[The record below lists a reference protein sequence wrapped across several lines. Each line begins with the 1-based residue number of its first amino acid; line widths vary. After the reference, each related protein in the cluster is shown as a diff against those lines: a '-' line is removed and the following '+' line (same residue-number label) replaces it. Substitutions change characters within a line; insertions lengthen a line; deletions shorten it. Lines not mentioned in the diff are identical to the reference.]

1 MRFGI
6 RKTFRILAPGNSL
19 QKRTAYSLALVR
31 LILVPV
37 FCLAVYYLFRMGH
50 ILDRI
55 VNVDA
60 PAATLSQQASIEML
74 KARRSARNYL
84 LLHDP
89 KYLDSNRQEVELTRE
104 DLYKIRV
111 IEADEEDDVEM
122 ASQALAL
129 YPQRLEAGLA
139 TLEESSKGS
148 GDRIQAVV
156 TAYEGDLDQLL
167 RRANRTR
174 RDQLVE
180 ELRKRIDSFDS
191 QIIRTAQQ
199 DNPKLRKVTSDLN
212 DSSEEVLK
220 IASEL
225 ESRNWDKVR
234 KEHAEAGDLIRQAE
248 RSVSIVSA
256 ITLLTSIWV
265 SFILPRQVVKPL
277 LELKKSIDHA
287 AAGNFEIEFD
297 VQGKGEIVELA
308 ASLRNMFA
316 AVQKAL
322 STEKQKT
329 SLSPGNALD

>member
-1 MRFGI
+1 MD
-6 RKTFRILAPGNSL
+6 
-19 QKRTAYSLALVR
+19 
-31 LILVPV
+31 
-37 FCLAVYYLFRMGH
+37 H

-60 PAATLSQQASIEML
+60 LAATLSQQASIEML

-104 DLYKIRV
+104 DLDKIRV

-129 YPQRLEAGLA
+129 YQQHLEAGLA
-139 TLEESSKGS
+139 TLEESSNGS

-225 ESRNWDKVR
+225 ESRNWDQVR
-234 KEHAEAGDLIRQAE
+234 KEHAEARDLIRQAE

-277 LELKKSIDHA
+277 LELKKSIDQA

-329 SLSPGNALD
+329 SLPPGNALD

>member
-1 MRFGI
+1 
-6 RKTFRILAPGNSL
+6 
-19 QKRTAYSLALVR
+19 
-31 LILVPV
+31 
-37 FCLAVYYLFRMGH
+37 MGH

-104 DLYKIRV
+104 DLDKIRV

-129 YPQRLEAGLA
+129 YQQRLEAGLA

-234 KEHAEAGDLIRQAE
+234 KEHAEARDLIRQAE
-248 RSVSIVSA
+248 RSVSIASA

-322 STEKQKT
+322 SMEKQKT

>member
-1 MRFGI
+1 
-6 RKTFRILAPGNSL
+6 
-19 QKRTAYSLALVR
+19 
-31 LILVPV
+31 
-37 FCLAVYYLFRMGH
+37 MGH

-104 DLYKIRV
+104 DLHKIRV
-111 IEADEEDDVEM
+111 IQADEEDDVEM

-129 YPQRLEAGLA
+129 YQQRLEAGLA

-167 RRANRTR
+167 RKANRTR

-234 KEHAEAGDLIRQAE
+234 KEHAEARDLIRQAE

-287 AAGNFEIEFD
+287 AAGDFEIEFD

-316 AVQKAL
+316 GVQKAL

-329 SLSPGNALD
+329 SLSAGNALD

>member
-1 MRFGI
+1 
-6 RKTFRILAPGNSL
+6 
-19 QKRTAYSLALVR
+19 
-31 LILVPV
+31 
-37 FCLAVYYLFRMGH
+37 MGH

-89 KYLDSNRQEVELTRE
+89 KYLDSNRQEIELTRE
-104 DLYKIRV
+104 DLDKIRV

-122 ASQALAL
+122 ASQGLAL
-129 YPQRLEAGLA
+129 YQQRLEAGLA

-234 KEHAEAGDLIRQAE
+234 KAHAEARDLIRQAE
-248 RSVSIVSA
+248 RSVSIASA

>member
-1 MRFGI
+1 M
-6 RKTFRILAPGNSL
+6 
-19 QKRTAYSLALVR
+19 
-31 LILVPV
+31 
-37 FCLAVYYLFRMGH
+37 
-50 ILDRI
+50 
-55 VNVDA
+55 
-60 PAATLSQQASIEML
+60 
-74 KARRSARNYL
+74 
-84 LLHDP
+84 
-89 KYLDSNRQEVELTRE
+89 
-104 DLYKIRV
+104 

-122 ASQALAL
+122 ASQGLAL
-129 YPQRLEAGLA
+129 YQQRLEAGLA

-191 QIIRTAQQ
+191 QITRTAQQ
-199 DNPKLRKVTSDLN
+199 DNPTLRKVTSDLN

-225 ESRNWDKVR
+225 GSRNWDQVR
-234 KEHAEAGDLIRQAE
+234 KEHAEARDLIRQAE

-287 AAGNFEIEFD
+287 ATGNFEIEFD

>member
-1 MRFGI
+1 
-6 RKTFRILAPGNSL
+6 
-19 QKRTAYSLALVR
+19 
-31 LILVPV
+31 
-37 FCLAVYYLFRMGH
+37 MGH

-104 DLYKIRV
+104 DLDKIRV

-129 YPQRLEAGLA
+129 YQQRLEAGLA

-167 RRANRTR
+167 RRANRTK

-287 AAGNFEIEFD
+287 AAGDFEIEFD

>member
-1 MRFGI
+1 
-6 RKTFRILAPGNSL
+6 
-19 QKRTAYSLALVR
+19 
-31 LILVPV
+31 
-37 FCLAVYYLFRMGH
+37 MGH

-104 DLYKIRV
+104 DLDKIRV

-129 YPQRLEAGLA
+129 YQQRLEAGLA

-234 KEHAEAGDLIRQAE
+234 KEHAEARDLIRQAE
-248 RSVSIVSA
+248 RSVSIASA

>member
-1 MRFGI
+1 
-6 RKTFRILAPGNSL
+6 
-19 QKRTAYSLALVR
+19 
-31 LILVPV
+31 
-37 FCLAVYYLFRMGH
+37 MGH

-89 KYLDSNRQEVELTRE
+89 KYLDSNRQEIELTRE
-104 DLYKIRV
+104 DLEKIRV

-122 ASQALAL
+122 ASQGLAL
-129 YPQRLEAGLA
+129 YQQRLEAGLA

-234 KEHAEAGDLIRQAE
+234 KEHAEAGDLIRQAG

-287 AAGNFEIEFD
+287 AAGDFEIDFD

>member
-1 MRFGI
+1 
-6 RKTFRILAPGNSL
+6 
-19 QKRTAYSLALVR
+19 
-31 LILVPV
+31 
-37 FCLAVYYLFRMGH
+37 MGH

-89 KYLDSNRQEVELTRE
+89 KYLDSNRQEIELTRE
-104 DLYKIRV
+104 DLDKIRV

-129 YPQRLEAGLA
+129 YQQRLEAGLA

-234 KEHAEAGDLIRQAE
+234 KAHAEARDLIRQAE
-248 RSVSIVSA
+248 RSVSIASA

>member
-1 MRFGI
+1 
-6 RKTFRILAPGNSL
+6 
-19 QKRTAYSLALVR
+19 
-31 LILVPV
+31 
-37 FCLAVYYLFRMGH
+37 MGH

-104 DLYKIRV
+104 DLDKIRV

-129 YPQRLEAGLA
+129 YQQRLEAGLA
-139 TLEESSKGS
+139 TLEESSKGP

-234 KEHAEAGDLIRQAE
+234 KEHAEARDLIRQAE

>member
-1 MRFGI
+1 
-6 RKTFRILAPGNSL
+6 
-19 QKRTAYSLALVR
+19 
-31 LILVPV
+31 
-37 FCLAVYYLFRMGH
+37 MGH

-104 DLYKIRV
+104 DLDKIRV

-129 YPQRLEAGLA
+129 YQQRLEAGLA

-287 AAGNFEIEFD
+287 AAGDFEIEFD

>member
-1 MRFGI
+1 M
-6 RKTFRILAPGNSL
+6 
-19 QKRTAYSLALVR
+19 
-31 LILVPV
+31 
-37 FCLAVYYLFRMGH
+37 
-50 ILDRI
+50 
-55 VNVDA
+55 
-60 PAATLSQQASIEML
+60 
-74 KARRSARNYL
+74 
-84 LLHDP
+84 HDP

-104 DLYKIRV
+104 DLDKIRV

-129 YPQRLEAGLA
+129 YQQRLEAGLA

-148 GDRIQAVV
+148 ADRIQAVV

-234 KEHAEAGDLIRQAE
+234 KEHAEARDLIRQAE
-248 RSVSIVSA
+248 HSVSIVSA

>member
-1 MRFGI
+1 M
-6 RKTFRILAPGNSL
+6 KATF
-19 QKRTAYSLALVR
+19 
-31 LILVPV
+31 
-37 FCLAVYYLFRMGH
+37 
-50 ILDRI
+50 
-55 VNVDA
+55 
-60 PAATLSQQASIEML
+60 
-74 KARRSARNYL
+74 
-84 LLHDP
+84 
-89 KYLDSNRQEVELTRE
+89 
-104 DLYKIRV
+104 
-111 IEADEEDDVEM
+111 
-122 ASQALAL
+122 
-129 YPQRLEAGLA
+129 
-139 TLEESSKGS
+139 
-148 GDRIQAVV
+148 
-156 TAYEGDLDQLL
+156 DQLL

-287 AAGNFEIEFD
+287 AAGDFEIEFD

>member
-1 MRFGI
+1 
-6 RKTFRILAPGNSL
+6 
-19 QKRTAYSLALVR
+19 
-31 LILVPV
+31 
-37 FCLAVYYLFRMGH
+37 MGH

-104 DLYKIRV
+104 DLDKIRV

-122 ASQALAL
+122 ASQGLAL
-129 YPQRLEAGLA
+129 YQQRLEAGLA

-167 RRANRTR
+167 RRVNRTR

-234 KEHAEAGDLIRQAE
+234 KEHAEARDLIRQAE
-248 RSVSIVSA
+248 RSVSIASA

-287 AAGNFEIEFD
+287 AAGDFEIEFD

>member
-37 FCLAVYYLFRMGH
+37 FCLAVYYLFRMDH

-60 PAATLSQQASIEML
+60 LAATLSQQASIEML

-89 KYLDSNRQEVELTRE
+89 KYLDSNRQEVEATRD
-104 DLYKIRV
+104 DLDKIRV

-129 YPQRLEAGLA
+129 YQQRLEAGLA
-139 TLEESSKGS
+139 TLEESSNGS

-191 QIIRTAQQ
+191 QVIRTAQQ

-225 ESRNWDKVR
+225 GSRNWDQVR
-234 KEHAEAGDLIRQAE
+234 KEHAEARDLIRQAE

-287 AAGNFEIEFD
+287 AAGDFEIEFD

-329 SLSPGNALD
+329 SLSLGNALD

>member
-1 MRFGI
+1 VRFGI

-37 FCLAVYYLFRMGH
+37 FCLTVYYLFRMGH

-104 DLYKIRV
+104 DLDKIRV

-129 YPQRLEAGLA
+129 YQQRLEAGLA

-156 TAYEGDLDQLL
+156 TAYEGDLDQFL

-234 KEHAEAGDLIRQAE
+234 KEHAEARDLIRQAE

>member
-1 MRFGI
+1 
-6 RKTFRILAPGNSL
+6 
-19 QKRTAYSLALVR
+19 
-31 LILVPV
+31 
-37 FCLAVYYLFRMGH
+37 MGH

-104 DLYKIRV
+104 DLDKIRV

-129 YPQRLEAGLA
+129 YQQRLEAGLA

-234 KEHAEAGDLIRQAE
+234 KEHAEARDLIRQAE
-248 RSVSIVSA
+248 RSVSIASA

-287 AAGNFEIEFD
+287 AAGDFEIEFD